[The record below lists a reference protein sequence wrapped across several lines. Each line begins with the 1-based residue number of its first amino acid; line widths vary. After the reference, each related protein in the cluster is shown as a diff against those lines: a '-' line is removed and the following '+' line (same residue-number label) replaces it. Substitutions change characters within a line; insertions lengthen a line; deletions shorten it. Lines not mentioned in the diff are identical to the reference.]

1 MELQPVE
8 QHRVQQEL
16 LLRREA
22 LLLQLQL
29 EQLEQQDLQVVLLLV
44 LVVLVV

>member
-1 MELQPVE
+1 MELRPVE
-8 QHRVQQEL
+8 QHQVHQEL
-16 LLRREA
+16 RFQQEA